1 MLTQVDWSRGDA
13 SHGEQ
18 IFNQRACVQ
27 CHSSR
32 RALGPDLQGV
42 ASRFSRDDLFTAIM
56 LPNRDV
62 SPRYQTTLIETK
74 DGRIF
79 TGMVVYEAIDGV
91 VIRNAAN
98 QTFRIEVAQIE
109 SRKPLSNSLMPTGLL
124 KDLKPGDYADL
135 YAYLRTLNV
144 QTAQTDNDHRVTE

>member
-1 MLTQVDWSRGDA
+1 
-13 SHGEQ
+13 
-18 IFNQRACVQ
+18 
-27 CHSSR
+27 
-32 RALGPDLQGV
+32 
-42 ASRFSRDDLFTAIM
+42 M